1 MDIIGTEV
9 SDLYVNVRIWVVK
22 TALGTR

>member
-9 SDLYVNVRIWVVK
+9 SDLYVSARNWVVK
-22 TALGTR
+22 TALGRL